1 MEREMQQH
9 IEISL
14 DWLGI
19 TGAEDGYHSER
30 TVFVGHRSQ
39 SGPRL
44 DEEAGAFKENE
55 EQNKQAMDT

>member
-19 TGAEDGYHSER
+19 TGAEDGWKSER

-39 SGPRL
+39 AVL
-44 DEEAGAFKENE
+44 AAN
-55 EQNKQAMDT
+55 